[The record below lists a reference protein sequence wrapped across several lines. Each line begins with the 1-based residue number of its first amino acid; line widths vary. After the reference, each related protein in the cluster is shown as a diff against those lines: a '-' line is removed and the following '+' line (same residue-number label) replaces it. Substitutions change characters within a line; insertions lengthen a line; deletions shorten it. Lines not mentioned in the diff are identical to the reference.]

1 MNTFFRICIYYCLAL
16 LVFTLL
22 FGLVNATG
30 AFGIDVEEGL
40 HISDTDSALGEL
52 STLAT
57 PNMNYLIV
65 LVAGGVAAGLV
76 AGVLTQSIVPV
87 GISVFG
93 SVFWASYINTYSVLS
108 MGNPSY
114 IPGELLL
121 IITVCTVLIFI
132 AAIVGMLTGS
142 G

>member
-22 FGLVNATG
+22 FGLINVTG
-30 AFGIDVEEGL
+30 AFDINAGEGL
-40 HISDTDSALGEL
+40 QVTDSDSALGEL
-52 STLAT
+52 STLET
-57 PNMNYLIV
+57 PNMNYLIG
-65 LVAGGVAAGLV
+65 LVITGVAAGIV
-76 AGVLTQSIVPV
+76 VGWITQSIVPI
-87 GISVFG
+87 GISIFG
-93 SVFWASYINTYSVLS
+93 SVFWASYINTYSILS
-108 MGNPSY
+108 MGDF